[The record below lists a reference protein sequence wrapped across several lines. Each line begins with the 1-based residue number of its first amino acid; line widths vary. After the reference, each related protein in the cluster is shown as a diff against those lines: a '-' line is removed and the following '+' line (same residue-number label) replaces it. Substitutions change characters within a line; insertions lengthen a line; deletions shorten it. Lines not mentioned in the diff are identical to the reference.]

1 MNILITGGAGYLG
14 SVLVPRLLARHD
26 VTVLDNFIHGENTLS
41 QCCADPG
48 FDVVK
53 GDARDMRIVEPLAK
67 CADAVIP
74 LAAIVGF
81 PACLMDQDAAKTTN
95 YHAIANLCGL
105 LSPSQMV
112 IYPTTNSGYGTTN
125 GEDYCTEDTPLK
137 PISLYGKTKS
147 DAERVV
153 LERENSVTLRL
164 ATAFGA
170 SPRMRIDLLLNEFVY
185 RAVLDKSIVIFE
197 GHFKRNFIHVRDI
210 ASAFLHAIDKFPDMR
225 GRPFNCGLSSAN
237 MTKIELCERIQK
249 HAPKFVYVES
259 EIGTDPDKRNYLV
272 SNDRI
277 EATGFMPSRSIDDG
291 IIELIKLYATIK
303 NNRYGNV

>member
-1 MNILITGGAGYLG
+1 
-14 SVLVPRLLARHD
+14 
-26 VTVLDNFIHGENTLS
+26 
-41 QCCADPG
+41 
-48 FDVVK
+48 
-53 GDARDMRIVEPLAK
+53 
-67 CADAVIP
+67 
-74 LAAIVGF
+74 
-81 PACLMDQDAAKTTN
+81 
-95 YHAIANLCGL
+95 
-105 LSPSQMV
+105 
-112 IYPTTNSGYGTTN
+112 
-125 GEDYCTEDTPLK
+125 
-137 PISLYGKTKS
+137 
-147 DAERVV
+147 
-153 LERENSVTLRL
+153 
-164 ATAFGA
+164 
-170 SPRMRIDLLLNEFVY
+170 MRIDLLLNEFVY